1 MSFSFFCEKYVLR
14 DCCLFK
20 LILFDLIS
28 YRTLRRGRFQ
38 QYLQAP
44 FAPIYFC
51 AKKLQSQ
58 TVTRE
63 KLAKQKLYIPNTIM
77 DMVWMTQN
85 FHAVIKFCFGPKA
98 HSTVFLCE
106 WADHMFE
113 DMDTPSSESFRANAT
128 ITSTPKANRREWK
141 HERFP
146 SPNMIRRS
154 DYPQHREEERRTTR
168 HRNRSS

>member
-58 TVTRE
+58 TATGE
-63 KLAKQKLYIPNTIM
+63 KLGKTLSSKKVSNKMLM
-77 DMVWMTQN
+77 
-85 FHAVIKFCFGPKA
+85 K
-98 HSTVFLCE
+98 STL
-106 WADHMFE
+106 A
-113 DMDTPSSESFRANAT
+113 SSSLFYLL
-128 ITSTPKANRREWK
+128 W
-141 HERFP
+141 
-146 SPNMIRRS
+146 
-154 DYPQHREEERRTTR
+154 
-168 HRNRSS
+168 